1 MGKRDVL
8 RVMFAVAAWIV
19 AIFVLPWDL
28 AHLLAVLA
36 RLDECGARLA
46 LWSLGTIVLVS
57 PVVYGAI
64 RARWQEKKNA
74 AALRNL
80 RVDQAY
86 ELINQYVK
94 DGLGEKKLF
103 VWHSLLVDF
112 EKAHPEAK
120 HPDGSYDGEQLNAWI
135 RALASRLLVARK
147 RLKPAL
153 IVSDESPV
161 EESKA

>member
-1 MGKRDVL
+1 
-8 RVMFAVAAWIV
+8 MFAVAAWIV

-28 AHLLAVLA
+28 AHLLGVLS

-46 LWSLGTIVLVS
+46 LWSLGTIVLAS

-86 ELINQYVK
+86 DVINQYVK
-94 DGLGEKKLF
+94 DALGEKKLF
-103 VWHSLLVDF
+103 VWHSLLMDF

-120 HPDGSYDGEQLNAWI
+120 HPDGSYDGEQLIAWI
-135 RALASRLLVARK
+135 GALASRLLVARK
-147 RLKPAL
+147 RLEPELLDA
-153 IVSDESPV
+153 DESPV
-161 EESKA
+161 DESKSEG